1 MRLRNMLGGLKMLS
15 TRNIH
20 KITVGADPEVFLQDK
35 EGKLIS
41 AVGLVKGTKSNPFV
55 VNNGAV
61 QLDGMAAE
69 FNIDPVGQA
78 RLFKRNINS
87 VMKQLDS
94 MVGENTLTPLPTA
107 HFGAEYIA
115 SQPEEA
121 RILGCEPDFN
131 AYTGRENPK
140 PDVETPFRTG
150 AGHIHVGFT
159 NVVDPKSES
168 HMQDCRLL
176 AAVMDNIL
184 AVPSILFD
192 DDCER
197 RQLYGKAGAFR
208 PKTYGMEYR
217 TLSNK
222 WLSHPKLIDWAFK
235 STVLAFNACKEGKG
249 LGMFSRI
256 NDSWLSGRHT
266 RRYGRDITVNSIR
279 AILNAH
285 NIPFIVPEEF
295 L

>member
-1 MRLRNMLGGLKMLS
+1 MVS
-15 TRNIH
+15 TKNIYG
-20 KITVGADPEVFLQDK
+20 ITVGADPEVFLRDK
-35 EGKLIS
+35 DGKLIS
-41 AVGLVKGTKSNPFV
+41 AVGLVHGTKSEPFLV
-55 VNNGAV
+55 KNGAV

-94 MVGENTLTPLPTA
+94 MVGENKLTPIPTA
-107 HFGAEYIA
+107 HFGAELIA

-131 AYTGRENPK
+131 AYTGIENPK
-140 PDVETPFRTG
+140 PNVDAPFRTG

-159 NVVDPKSES
+159 SVTDPKSAS

-176 AAVMDNIL
+176 AAVMDNVL

-192 DDCER
+192 GDNER

-222 WLSHPKLIDWAFK
+222 WLSHPKLIDWVFK
-235 STVLAFNACKEGKG
+235 STVLAFNACKQGKG
-249 LGMFSRI
+249 LSVFKDIDGY
-256 NDSWLSGRHT
+256 WLSGDVLKMISKKAVINFIKGRF
-266 RRYGRDITVNSIR
+266 YGKE
-279 AILNAH
+279 
-285 NIPFIVPEEF
+285 IPFIMPEEF